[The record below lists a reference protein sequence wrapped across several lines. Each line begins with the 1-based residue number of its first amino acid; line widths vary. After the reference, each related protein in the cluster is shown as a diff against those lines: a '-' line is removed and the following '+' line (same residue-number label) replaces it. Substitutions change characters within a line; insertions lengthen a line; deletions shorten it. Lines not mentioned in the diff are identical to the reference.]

1 MSNFR
6 IIVKK
11 SQWKETRINNIE
23 SVTGKLIAISE
34 TEDESVFALPFS
46 GYVDTR
52 VLEVLAENSN
62 GVIIC

>member
-1 MSNFR
+1 MYNFR
-6 IIVKK
+6 ILVKK

-23 SVTGKLIAISE
+23 SVVGKLVVISE

-46 GYVDTR
+46 GYIDTSI
-52 VLEVLAENSN
+52 LEVLAENSN

>member
-1 MSNFR
+1 MCSFR

-34 TEDESVFALPFS
+34 TEDESIFSLPFN
-46 GYVDTR
+46 GYVDTSI
-52 VLEVLAENSN
+52 LEVLAENSN